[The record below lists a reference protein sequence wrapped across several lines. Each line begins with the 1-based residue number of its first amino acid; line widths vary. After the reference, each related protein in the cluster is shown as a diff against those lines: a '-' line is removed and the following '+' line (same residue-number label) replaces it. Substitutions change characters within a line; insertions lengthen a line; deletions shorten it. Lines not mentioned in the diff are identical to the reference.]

1 MKFMPAIAVVTQS
14 TRLAGLKARWATA
27 GAAAFRLRQVRA
39 HAGVLPAVA
48 GKGKGRARPPLEE
61 TRVARLAGFGEYED
75 EDVTYQ
81 RTLAELRRELDLGYP
96 LSFVD
101 RGFLPNFQF
110 GRCIAVVVV
119 GQDGLVA
126 NTAKYVARADTL
138 AGKPLP
144 IVAVNPD
151 PSRIDGILLPFHA
164 RQARRA
170 LLRTLENRA
179 RIREVTLAEVSL
191 NDGQQLLAFNDLFV
205 GVGSH
210 VSARYTLHVSGR
222 AEAQSSSG
230 LIVATGAGST
240 GWLSSMCN
248 MVAGF
253 VHWQGGRIR
262 PSIRLDWEDPRLVWV
277 VREPFRSKHS
287 DADLVAGFLEPGQ
300 SLVVESLMPTGG
312 VIFSDGVEA
321 DFLEFN
327 SGTIATI
334 AVSAHRAR
342 LVVG

>member
-1 MKFMPAIAVVTQS
+1 MSFTPAIAVVTQS
-14 TRLAGLKARWATA
+14 TRLAGLKARWATL
-27 GAAAFRLRQVRA
+27 GAAAFRLGQVRA
-39 HAGVLPAVA
+39 HAGLLPAA
-48 GKGKGRARPPLEE
+48 ATKGKRRAKPPKEDSLVTRAAAFEE
-61 TRVARLAGFGEYED
+61 YQEEDLA
-75 EDVTYQ
+75 YQ
-81 RTLAELRRELDLGYP
+81 ETLAELRRQLDLGYP

-101 RGFLPNFQF
+101 RSFLPNFQF
-110 GRCIAVVVV
+110 GRCIAAVVM

-138 AGKPLP
+138 SGQPLP

-151 PSRIDGILLPFHA
+151 PKRIDGILLPF
-164 RQARRA
+164 RVSQARRA
-170 LLRTLENRA
+170 LQRTLDNQA
-179 RIREVTLAEVSL
+179 RTREVTLAEVTL
-191 NDGQQLLAFNDLFV
+191 NDGQQLLAFNDFFV
-205 GVGSH
+205 GVASH
-210 VSARYTLHVSGR
+210 VSARYTLRVGGR

-240 GWLSSMCN
+240 GWLSSISN

-253 VHWQGGRIR
+253 ARWQRGRLEA
-262 PSIRLDWEDPRLVWV
+262 SIRLDWEDPRLVWV

-287 DADLVAGFLEPGQ
+287 SAELVAGFLPPGQ

-334 AVSAHRAR
+334 GVSAHRAR
-342 LVVG
+342 LVVD